1 MVSGGQLKKTLA
13 VIALAGSIGLM
24 GAVPA
29 MAYPADTPPSVT
41 LPGSLTVGQTFVFA
55 GAGFVPGET
64 VTVTVRQG
72 RGNGAIA
79 GTYTVTADRN
89 GAFSL
94 SLSIAKSGAFTV
106 TATGASGETASK
118 SVQVGPVKGNT
129 NGVALASTGGTS
141 LANTGA
147 SPDLILW
154 SLVGAGALAA
164 GTASVV
170 VVRRRAKADAA
181 V

>member
-13 VIALAGSIGLM
+13 VIVLAGSLGLM

-29 MAYPADTPPSVT
+29 MAYPADTPPTVT
-41 LPGSLTVGQTFVFA
+41 SPGNPTVGQPFVFS
-55 GAGFVPGET
+55 GTGFVPGET

-72 RGNGAIA
+72 RGNGPVVS
-79 GTYTVTADRN
+79 TYTVTADGS
-89 GAFSL
+89 GAFT
-94 SLSIAKSGAFTV
+94 LSINIAKPGAFTV

-118 SVQVGPVKGNT
+118 TIQVGSVTGNA

-147 SPDLILW
+147 SPDLLLW

-170 VVRRRAKADAA
+170 VVRRRAKADASA
-181 V
+181 